1 MSSSFLTL
9 DIAFKTLKSGD
20 IASISVNGAQ
30 KSQLSAKEA
39 GACHKIPQFQA
50 VLKLSKCFAYLHDNI
65 ASNLHVPVKYGL
77 INLSK
82 LFFVFIKPFCL
93 RYVYDMFQ
101 KELSKLICGL

>member
-30 KSQLSAKEA
+30 KSQLRGAKEA

-50 VLKLSKCFAYLHDNI
+50 VL
-65 ASNLHVPVKYGL
+65 
-77 INLSK
+77 
-82 LFFVFIKPFCL
+82 
-93 RYVYDMFQ
+93 
-101 KELSKLICGL
+101 